1 MGCVKDQP
9 VRNCTLTM
17 GFYSICTQESRQDA
31 SITEDYDG
39 DTIQPIAST
48 VIVVYQWRL
57 GLELETRTNNL
68 SY

>member
-1 MGCVKDQP
+1 
-9 VRNCTLTM
+9 M

-48 VIVVYQWRL
+48 VIVVYHWRL